1 MYRRIVRYS
10 NKHFNLF
17 EKLNAITDSRERPQ
31 ITTADVCK
39 SITSMM
45 LANLG
50 SLNRLSD
57 AISFG
62 AMDAAVER
70 VPSITTIARTADSI
84 NLDDIRE
91 ILKENYLKARR
102 AKMIEDFAGKAIGI
116 VDGHENISSYIPKCS
131 HCSTRDVSKAEGVEK
146 LQYYH
151 RFVAFILAGEK
162 FTTILDIEPIL
173 PGQGELTSS
182 YRLIERVCRDYP
194 KAFKIMIGDGLF
206 LAGPVFTLLESHS
219 KYGIAVLK
227 DRTRQIYEEVVALSN
242 ITEPVIYRQNK
253 TDYRVWEHKIS
264 GLWDGYKGEVIA
276 IKSEETTTIRRH
288 SREVG
293 SDSKW
298 EHIKEKAEWMWVT
311 NLPGTGDLKNTVRVC
326 HSRWQIENQ
335 CFNETVNTW
344 NADHVYRHS
353 ENAILAFLLFLF
365 TVVNIVNI
373 FYNRNIKDRRIS
385 SKVLLIDFIKSEFL
399 AIKRPLPPR
408 PIPI

>member
-1 MYRRIVRYS
+1 M
-10 NKHFNLF
+10 
-17 EKLNAITDSRERPQ
+17 
-31 ITTADVCK
+31 
-39 SITSMM
+39 
-45 LANLG
+45 
-50 SLNRLSD
+50 
-57 AISFG
+57 
-62 AMDAAVER
+62 
-70 VPSITTIARTADSI
+70 
-84 NLDDIRE
+84 
-91 ILKENYLKARR
+91 
-102 AKMIEDFAGKAIGI
+102 
-116 VDGHENISSYIPKCS
+116 
-131 HCSTRDVSKAEGVEK
+131 
-146 LQYYH
+146 
-151 RFVAFILAGEK
+151 
-162 FTTILDIEPIL
+162 
-173 PGQGELTSS
+173 
-182 YRLIERVCRDYP
+182 
-194 KAFKIMIGDGLF
+194 
-206 LAGPVFTLLESHS
+206 
-219 KYGIAVLK
+219 LK

-242 ITEPVIYRQNK
+242 ITEPTTYRCNK
-253 TDYRVWEHKIS
+253 TDYKVWEHKIS

-373 FYNRNIKDRRIS
+373 FYNRNIKDRRIR

-399 AIKRPLPPR
+399 SIKRPLPPR